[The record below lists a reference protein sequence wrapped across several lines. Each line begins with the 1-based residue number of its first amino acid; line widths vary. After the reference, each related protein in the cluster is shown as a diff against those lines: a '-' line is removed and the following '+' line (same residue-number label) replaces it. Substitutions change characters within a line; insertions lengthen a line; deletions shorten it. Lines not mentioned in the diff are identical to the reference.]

1 MHLALFVDYET
12 PGCLNVEVHLDIAV
26 KPGGLV
32 AECLHLPTP
41 PIMLESDTGSGSPVY

>member
-12 PGCLNVEVHLDIAV
+12 PGCLNIEVHLDIAV
-26 KPGGLV
+26 KPGCRMF
-32 AECLHLPTP
+32 ASSHP